1 MLPKIHIFPL
11 SLKYLLFLSFC
22 LTSCRYEGHSRSVAK
37 DTVRAVQKPLRLGA
51 ERMEVYLPLLQ
62 GKKVALVVNH
72 TSRIGNTH
80 LVDTLISR
88 GVRIE
93 KIFAPEHGF
102 RGTADAGEHVQ
113 NERDTQTLIPIV
125 SLYGKNKK
133 PQAGQLEDIEVVVF
147 DMQDVGARFYTYI
160 STMHYVMEAC
170 AENGK
175 AIIVLDRPNPNGDYI
190 DGPVLDPAFRS
201 FVGMHP
207 IPVVHALTVGEL
219 AKMIV
224 GEGWIH
230 AADSC
235 RLTVVEMENY
245 THGMRYEPP
254 VRPSPNL
261 PNYHAIRWYPTLCL
275 FEGTAMSV
283 GRGTDFPFQVVGY
296 PHPAMGDFRFTPHP
310 NVGAK
315 HPLYE
320 GKVCYGIDLRAQAPP
335 DCLAIEYV
343 IDFYKRFPQKERFF
357 NKYFD
362 TLCGTDRLR
371 KQIEA
376 GMSAAEIRE
385 TWKKDLEKYRQL
397 RAKYVIYD

>member
-11 SLKYLLFLSFC
+11 SLKYLLVVSVC
-22 LTSCRYEGHSRSVAK
+22 LTFCQGHSQRLDKGRNQSIEHS
-37 DTVRAVQKPLRLGA
+37 LRLGA
-51 ERMEVYLPLLQ
+51 ERMNVYLPLLE
-62 GKKVALVVNH
+62 GKRVGLVVNH
-72 TSRIGNTH
+72 TSRIGKTH

-113 NERDTQTLIPIV
+113 NERDKQTLIPIV
-125 SLYGKNKK
+125 SLYGKSKK
-133 PQAGQLEDIEVVVF
+133 PQATQLKDIDVLVF

-175 AIIVLDRPNPNGDYI
+175 SIIVLDRPNPNGDYI
-190 DGPVLDPAFRS
+190 DGPILDPGFRS

-207 IPVVHALTVGEL
+207 IPVVHGLTVGEL

-224 GEGWIH
+224 GEKWINR
-230 AADSC
+230 ADSC
-235 RLTVVEMENY
+235 KLTVVEMENY
-245 THGMRYEPP
+245 KHSMRYEPP

-275 FEGTAMSV
+275 FEGTVMSV

-296 PHPAMGDFRFTPHP
+296 PHPAMGEFTFTPQP
-310 NVGAK
+310 NEGAK

-320 GKVCYGIDLRAQAPP
+320 GKICYGVDLRQQPP
-335 DCLAIEYV
+335 PVGLAIEYV
-343 IDFYKRFPQKERFF
+343 IDFYKRFPEKERFF
-357 NKYFD
+357 NEYFD
-362 TLCGTDRLR
+362 TLCGTDQLR
-371 KQIEA
+371 KQIQA
-376 GMSAAEIRE
+376 GMSAEAIRE
-385 TWKKDLEKYRQL
+385 TWQKDLEKYKRL
-397 RAKYVIYD
+397 RAKYMLYE

>member
-1 MLPKIHIFPL
+1 MLPKIHIFPF
-11 SLKYLLFLSFC
+11 SLKYLMVLSLC
-22 LTSCRYEGHSRSVAK
+22 LTSCRYEGHGQRLTAK
-37 DTVRAVQKPLRLGA
+37 DTAVQSQLRLGA
-51 ERMEVYLPLLQ
+51 ERMEVYLPLLK

-72 TSRIGNTH
+72 TSMVGHIH
-80 LVDTLISR
+80 LVDTLLSR
-88 GVRIE
+88 GIQVE

-113 NERDTQTLIPIV
+113 NERDKQTLIPIV

-133 PQAGQLEDIEVVVF
+133 PRPEHLQDIDVVVF

-170 AENGK
+170 AEQGK
-175 AIIVLDRPNPNGDYI
+175 EIIILDRPNPNGDYI
-190 DGPVLDPAFRS
+190 DGPVLDPQFRS

-207 IPVVHALTVGEL
+207 IPVVHGLTVGEL
-219 AKMIV
+219 AQMIA
-224 GEGWIH
+224 GERWIQ

-235 RLTVVEMENY
+235 KLTVVKMENY
-245 THGMRYEPP
+245 KHSMRYEPP

-296 PHPAMGDFRFTPHP
+296 PHPGMGSFRFTPHP
-310 NVGAK
+310 NIGAK

-320 GKVCYGIDLRAQAPP
+320 GKTCYGLDLRKQAPP
-335 DCLAIEYV
+335 AYLAIEYI
-343 IDFYKRFPQKERFF
+343 IDFYNRFPDKQQFF
-357 NKYFD
+357 NRYFD
-362 TLCGTDRLR
+362 TLCGTDQVR

-376 GMSAAEIRE
+376 GKSAAEIRRQ
-385 TWKKDLEKYRQL
+385 WAKDLEKYKQL